1 MKKIFSC
8 IAAVWMLASCDPVTD
23 PVKATGIEIRPSSVT
38 LEVGKTEELTFA
50 VLPEQAVQKVLWESS
65 NEKIVTVKEGKV
77 TAIAAGKAEVKAVV
91 AENKSLTAVC
101 TVTVTA
107 PVPETTPVTGLTPTP
122 AVEQPVSL
130 TVGGMQAFSVAVVPE
145 DASNPA
151 VNWSV
156 DNGAVTLSAAT
167 GTSVTVT
174 AASAGTA
181 VVTAV
186 SADNSEVSVSWKVT
200 VTEPVP
206 EEKPVTGLTPTP
218 AVDQPVSLTV
228 GKMQTFSVAV
238 VPEDASN
245 PAVNWSV
252 DNGAVTLSAETG
264 TSVTVTAASAGTAVV
279 TAVSADN
286 SKVSVSWTVTV
297 TDPVPE
303 TTPVTGLT
311 PTPAVDQPVSL
322 TVGGTQIFGVAVVP
336 EDASNPAVNW
346 SVNNGAVTLSDA
358 TGTSVTVTADSAGTA
373 VVTAVSADNSE
384 VSVSWTVTVT
394 EPVPESLNLEQDV
407 PDAAF
412 RDVLTKFDANS
423 DGIVSRA
430 EADEVKELNLE
441 WDWSSTKIQ
450 NLQGIAFFSEI
461 EILNAAYQN
470 LQTVDLSG
478 NKKLKRVNLEFN
490 YIRKLDL
497 SNQTELISSET
508 SGSATYYGL
517 QVGYQKKDEN
527 DYDGNA
533 SITVTLPS
541 SKESLWNE
549 TWSKNK
555 ENEHPVNKGVTVTFR

>member
-23 PVKATGIEIRPSSVT
+23 SVKATGIEIRPSSVT

-101 TVTVTA
+101 TVTVTE

-122 AVEQPVSL
+122 AVGQPVSL
-130 TVGGMQAFSVAVVPE
+130 TVGETQTFGVAVVPE

-167 GTSVTVT
+167 GTAVTVT
-174 AASAGTA
+174 AAS
-181 VVTAV
+181 V
-186 SADNSEVSVSWKVT
+186 
-200 VTEPVP
+200 
-206 EEKPVTGLTPTP
+206 
-218 AVDQPVSLTV
+218 
-228 GKMQTFSVAV
+228 
-238 VPEDASN
+238 
-245 PAVNWSV
+245 
-252 DNGAVTLSAETG
+252 
-264 TSVTVTAASAGTAVV
+264 
-279 TAVSADN
+279 
-286 SKVSVSWTVTV
+286 
-297 TDPVPE
+297 
-303 TTPVTGLT
+303 
-311 PTPAVDQPVSL
+311 
-322 TVGGTQIFGVAVVP
+322 
-336 EDASNPAVNW
+336 
-346 SVNNGAVTLSDA
+346 
-358 TGTSVTVTADSAGTA
+358 GTA

-394 EPVPESLNLEQDV
+394 EPVPESLNLETDV

-412 RDVLTKFDANS
+412 RAVLKKFDTDS

-430 EADEVKELNLE
+430 EADTVTELNLE
-441 WDWSSTKIQ
+441 WDWESTQIQ

-490 YIRKLDL
+490 YIRELDL

-508 SGSATYYGL
+508 SGSATYYGI
-517 QVGYQKKDEN
+517 QVGYQKESES
-527 DYDGNA
+527 DYTGNA

-541 SKESLWNE
+541 SKESFWNE
-549 TWSKNK
+549 TWSQNK
-555 ENEHPVNKGVTVTFR
+555 ENGYPVNQGVTVTFR

>member
-38 LEVGKTEELTFA
+38 LEIGKTEELTFA

-101 TVTVTA
+101 TVTVTE
-107 PVPETTPVTGLTPTP
+107 PEPETTPVTGLTPTP
-122 AVEQPVSL
+122 ADEQPVSL
-130 TVGGMQAFSVAVVPE
+130 TVGGTQIFSVAVVPE

-156 DNGAVTLSAAT
+156 NNEAVTLSAAT
-167 GTSVTVT
+167 GMSVTVT

-186 SADNSEVSVSWKVT
+186 SADNSEV
-200 VTEPVP
+200 
-206 EEKPVTGLTPTP
+206 
-218 AVDQPVSLTV
+218 A
-228 GKMQTFSVAV
+228 
-238 VPEDASN
+238 
-245 PAVNWSV
+245 
-252 DNGAVTLSAETG
+252 
-264 TSVTVTAASAGTAVV
+264 
-279 TAVSADN
+279 
-286 SKVSVSWTVTV
+286 VSWTVTV
-297 TDPVPE
+297 T
-303 TTPVTGLT
+303 
-311 PTPAVDQPVSL
+311 A
-322 TVGGTQIFGVAVVP
+322 
-336 EDASNPAVNW
+336 
-346 SVNNGAVTLSDA
+346 
-358 TGTSVTVTADSAGTA
+358 
-373 VVTAVSADNSE
+373 
-384 VSVSWTVTVT
+384 
-394 EPVPESLNLEQDV
+394 PVPESLNLETDV
-407 PDAAF
+407 PDEAF
-412 RDVLTKFDANS
+412 RAVLKKFDTDN

-430 EADEVKELNLE
+430 EADEVTELNLE
-441 WDWSSTKIQ
+441 WDWSSTQIQ

-490 YIRKLDL
+490 YIRELDL

-517 QVGYQKKDEN
+517 QVGYQKESES
-527 DYDGNA
+527 DYNGNA

-541 SKESLWNE
+541 SKESFWDE
-549 TWSKNK
+549 TWSKDKGNGY
-555 ENEHPVNKGVTVTFR
+555 PVNQGVTVTFR

>member
-65 NEKIVTVKEGKV
+65 NETIVTVKEGKM

-107 PVPETTPVTGLTPTP
+107 PVPEETPVTGLTPTP
-122 AVEQPVSL
+122 AVGQPVSL
-130 TVGGMQAFSVAVVPE
+130 TVGGTKTFSVAVVPE

-186 SADNSEVSVSWKVT
+186 SADNSEV
-200 VTEPVP
+200 
-206 EEKPVTGLTPTP
+206 
-218 AVDQPVSLTV
+218 A
-228 GKMQTFSVAV
+228 
-238 VPEDASN
+238 
-245 PAVNWSV
+245 
-252 DNGAVTLSAETG
+252 
-264 TSVTVTAASAGTAVV
+264 
-279 TAVSADN
+279 
-286 SKVSVSWTVTV
+286 VSWTVTV
-297 TDPVPE
+297 TD
-303 TTPVTGLT
+303 
-311 PTPAVDQPVSL
+311 
-322 TVGGTQIFGVAVVP
+322 
-336 EDASNPAVNW
+336 
-346 SVNNGAVTLSDA
+346 
-358 TGTSVTVTADSAGTA
+358 
-373 VVTAVSADNSE
+373 
-384 VSVSWTVTVT
+384 
-394 EPVPESLNLEQDV
+394 PVPESLNLEQDV

-412 RDVLTKFDANS
+412 RTVLKKFDTDN

-430 EADEVKELNLE
+430 EADVVTELIYEE
-441 WDWSSTKIQ
+441 WTGTITDLT
-450 NLQGIAFFSEI
+450 GIAFFT
-461 EILNAAYQN
+461 N
-470 LQTVDLSG
+470 LETLSVQGERLESVDLSG

-517 QVGYQKKDEN
+517 QVGYQKEDEF

-541 SKESLWNE
+541 SKESFWNE

-555 ENEHPVNKGVTVTFR
+555 GNGHPVNQGVTVTFR

>member
-101 TVTVTA
+101 TVTVTE
-107 PVPETTPVTGLTPTP
+107 PVPEEKPVTGLTPTP

-130 TVGGMQAFSVAVVPE
+130 TVGETQTFGVAVVPE

-167 GTSVTVT
+167 GMSVTVT

-186 SADNSEVSVSWKVT
+186 SADNSEV
-200 VTEPVP
+200 
-206 EEKPVTGLTPTP
+206 
-218 AVDQPVSLTV
+218 A
-228 GKMQTFSVAV
+228 
-238 VPEDASN
+238 
-245 PAVNWSV
+245 
-252 DNGAVTLSAETG
+252 
-264 TSVTVTAASAGTAVV
+264 
-279 TAVSADN
+279 
-286 SKVSVSWTVTV
+286 
-297 TDPVPE
+297 
-303 TTPVTGLT
+303 
-311 PTPAVDQPVSL
+311 
-322 TVGGTQIFGVAVVP
+322 
-336 EDASNPAVNW
+336 
-346 SVNNGAVTLSDA
+346 
-358 TGTSVTVTADSAGTA
+358 
-373 VVTAVSADNSE
+373 
-384 VSVSWTVTVT
+384 VSWTVTVT
-394 EPVPESLNLEQDV
+394 EPVPESLNLEKDV

-412 RDVLTKFDANS
+412 RDVLKKFDTDS

-430 EADEVKELNLE
+430 EADTVTELNLE
-441 WDWSSTKIQ
+441 WDWSSTQIQ

-490 YIRKLDL
+490 YIRELDL

-517 QVGYQKKDEN
+517 QVGYQKEN
-527 DYDGNA
+527 ESDSNGNA
-533 SITVTLPS
+533 SITVTLSS
-541 SKESLWNE
+541 SKKSFWDE

-555 ENEHPVNKGVTVTFR
+555 VNGFPVNQGVIVNFR

>member
-38 LEVGKTEELTFA
+38 LEVGKTEELSFA

-122 AVEQPVSL
+122 AVDLPVSL
-130 TVGGMQAFSVAVVPE
+130 TVGGMQTFGVAVVPE

-156 DNGAVTLSAAT
+156 DNEAVTLSAAT

-186 SADNSEVSVSWKVT
+186 SADNSEV
-200 VTEPVP
+200 
-206 EEKPVTGLTPTP
+206 
-218 AVDQPVSLTV
+218 A
-228 GKMQTFSVAV
+228 
-238 VPEDASN
+238 
-245 PAVNWSV
+245 
-252 DNGAVTLSAETG
+252 
-264 TSVTVTAASAGTAVV
+264 
-279 TAVSADN
+279 
-286 SKVSVSWTVTV
+286 
-297 TDPVPE
+297 
-303 TTPVTGLT
+303 
-311 PTPAVDQPVSL
+311 
-322 TVGGTQIFGVAVVP
+322 
-336 EDASNPAVNW
+336 
-346 SVNNGAVTLSDA
+346 
-358 TGTSVTVTADSAGTA
+358 
-373 VVTAVSADNSE
+373 
-384 VSVSWTVTVT
+384 VSWTVTVT
-394 EPVPESLNLEQDV
+394 EPVPESLNLETGV

-412 RDVLTKFDANS
+412 RDVLTQFDTDN

-430 EADEVKELNLE
+430 EADAVTELNLE
-441 WDWSSTKIQ
+441 WDWDSTQIQ

-470 LQTVDLSG
+470 LQTVDLSR

-490 YIRKLDL
+490 YIRELDL

-517 QVGYQKKDEN
+517 QVGYQKEN
-527 DYDGNA
+527 ESDYNGNA

-541 SKESLWNE
+541 SKESFWNE

-555 ENEHPVNKGVTVTFR
+555 GNGHPVNQGVIVTFR

>member
-38 LEVGKTEELTFA
+38 LEIGKTEELTFA

-101 TVTVTA
+101 TVTVTE
-107 PVPETTPVTGLTPTP
+107 PVPEEKPVTGLTPTP

-130 TVGGMQAFSVAVVPE
+130 TVGETQTFSVAVVPE

-174 AASAGTA
+174 A
-181 VVTAV
+181 
-186 SADNSEVSVSWKVT
+186 
-200 VTEPVP
+200 
-206 EEKPVTGLTPTP
+206 
-218 AVDQPVSLTV
+218 
-228 GKMQTFSVAV
+228 
-238 VPEDASN
+238 
-245 PAVNWSV
+245 
-252 DNGAVTLSAETG
+252 
-264 TSVTVTAASAGTAVV
+264 
-279 TAVSADN
+279 
-286 SKVSVSWTVTV
+286 
-297 TDPVPE
+297 
-303 TTPVTGLT
+303 
-311 PTPAVDQPVSL
+311 
-322 TVGGTQIFGVAVVP
+322 
-336 EDASNPAVNW
+336 
-346 SVNNGAVTLSDA
+346 
-358 TGTSVTVTADSAGTA
+358 DSAGTA

-394 EPVPESLNLEQDV
+394 DPVPESLNLEQDV
-407 PDAAF
+407 PDKEF
-412 RDVLTKFDANS
+412 RTVLKKFDTDN

-430 EADEVKELNLE
+430 EADAVTELIYEE
-441 WDWSSTKIQ
+441 WTGTISDLT
-450 NLQGIAFFSEI
+450 GIAFFT
-461 EILNAAYQN
+461 N
-470 LQTVDLSG
+470 LETLSVQGERLESVDLSG

-517 QVGYQKKDEN
+517 QVGYQKESES
-527 DYDGNA
+527 DYNGNA

-541 SKESLWNE
+541 SKESFWNE

-555 ENEHPVNKGVTVTFR
+555 GNGYPVNQGVTVTFR

>member
-1 MKKIFSC
+1 MNGVGTIPITTSLLSENNIGKERKMKKIFSC

-122 AVEQPVSL
+122 AVDQPVSL
-130 TVGGMQAFSVAVVPE
+130 TVGG
-145 DASNPA
+145 
-151 VNWSV
+151 
-156 DNGAVTLSAAT
+156 T
-167 GTSVTVT
+167 
-174 AASAGTA
+174 
-181 VVTAV
+181 
-186 SADNSEVSVSWKVT
+186 
-200 VTEPVP
+200 
-206 EEKPVTGLTPTP
+206 
-218 AVDQPVSLTV
+218 
-228 GKMQTFSVAV
+228 QTFSVAV

-252 DNGAVTLSAETG
+252 DNGAVTLSDSTG
-264 TSVTVTAASAGTAVV
+264 TSVTVTAASAGTA
-279 TAVSADN
+279 A
-286 SKVSVSWTVTV
+286 
-297 TDPVPE
+297 
-303 TTPVTGLT
+303 
-311 PTPAVDQPVSL
+311 
-322 TVGGTQIFGVAVVP
+322 
-336 EDASNPAVNW
+336 
-346 SVNNGAVTLSDA
+346 
-358 TGTSVTVTADSAGTA
+358 
-373 VVTAVSADNSE
+373 VTAVSADNSE

-394 EPVPESLNLEQDV
+394 EPVPESLNLETDV

-412 RDVLTKFDANS
+412 RAVLKKFDTDS

-430 EADEVKELNLE
+430 EADAVTELNLE
-441 WDWSSTKIQ
+441 WDWESTQIQ

-490 YIRKLDL
+490 YIRELDL

-517 QVGYQKKDEN
+517 QVGYQKEDGN

-555 ENEHPVNKGVTVTFR
+555 VNEFPVNKGVSVIFR

>member
-77 TAIAAGKAEVKAVV
+77 TAMAAGKAEVKAVV

-101 TVTVTA
+101 TVTVTE

-122 AVEQPVSL
+122 AVE
-130 TVGGMQAFSVAVVPE
+130 
-145 DASNPA
+145 
-151 VNWSV
+151 
-156 DNGAVTLSAAT
+156 
-167 GTSVTVT
+167 
-174 AASAGTA
+174 
-181 VVTAV
+181 
-186 SADNSEVSVSWKVT
+186 
-200 VTEPVP
+200 
-206 EEKPVTGLTPTP
+206 
-218 AVDQPVSLTV
+218 
-228 GKMQTFSVAV
+228 
-238 VPEDASN
+238 
-245 PAVNWSV
+245 
-252 DNGAVTLSAETG
+252 
-264 TSVTVTAASAGTAVV
+264 
-279 TAVSADN
+279 
-286 SKVSVSWTVTV
+286 
-297 TDPVPE
+297 
-303 TTPVTGLT
+303 
-311 PTPAVDQPVSL
+311 QPVSL

-346 SVNNGAVTLSDA
+346 SVNNEAVTLSDA
-358 TGTSVTVTADSAGTA
+358 TGMSVTVTAASAGTA

-394 EPVPESLNLEQDV
+394 EPVSESLNLETDV

-412 RDVLTKFDANS
+412 RAVLKKFDTDS

-430 EADEVKELNLE
+430 EADTVTELNLE
-441 WDWSSTKIQ
+441 WDWESTQIQ

-490 YIRKLDL
+490 YIRELDL

-517 QVGYQKKDEN
+517 QVGYQKEN
-527 DYDGNA
+527 EFDYSGNA

-541 SKESLWNE
+541 SKESFWNE
-549 TWSKNK
+549 TWSQNK
-555 ENEHPVNKGVTVTFR
+555 ENGYPVNQGVTVTFR

>member
-1 MKKIFSC
+1 
-8 IAAVWMLASCDPVTD
+8 MLASCDPVTD

-38 LEVGKTEELTFA
+38 LEVGKTGELTFA

-101 TVTVTA
+101 KVTVTEPA
-107 PVPETTPVTGLTPTP
+107 PETTSVTGLTPTP
-122 AVEQPVSL
+122 AVDLPVSL
-130 TVGGMQAFSVAVVPE
+130 TVGGTQTFGVAVVPE

-156 DNGAVTLSAAT
+156 DNEAVTLSAAT

-186 SADNSEVSVSWKVT
+186 SADNSEVSVSWT
-200 VTEPVP
+200 
-206 EEKPVTGLTPTP
+206 
-218 AVDQPVSLTV
+218 
-228 GKMQTFSVAV
+228 
-238 VPEDASN
+238 
-245 PAVNWSV
+245 
-252 DNGAVTLSAETG
+252 
-264 TSVTVTAASAGTAVV
+264 VTVTA
-279 TAVSADN
+279 
-286 SKVSVSWTVTV
+286 
-297 TDPVPE
+297 
-303 TTPVTGLT
+303 
-311 PTPAVDQPVSL
+311 PVS
-322 TVGGTQIFGVAVVP
+322 
-336 EDASNPAVNW
+336 
-346 SVNNGAVTLSDA
+346 
-358 TGTSVTVTADSAGTA
+358 
-373 VVTAVSADNSE
+373 
-384 VSVSWTVTVT
+384 
-394 EPVPESLNLEQDV
+394 ESLNLEQDV

-412 RDVLTKFDANS
+412 RAVLTQFDTDN

-430 EADEVKELNLE
+430 EADAVTELNLE
-441 WDWSSTKIQ
+441 WDWESTQIQ

-490 YIRKLDL
+490 YIREMDL

-517 QVGYQKKDEN
+517 QVGYQKESES
-527 DYDGNA
+527 DYNGNA
-533 SITVTLPS
+533 AITVTLPS
-541 SKESLWNE
+541 SKESFWNE
-549 TWSKNK
+549 TWSQNK
-555 ENEHPVNKGVTVTFR
+555 GNGYPVNKGVTVTFR

>member
-1 MKKIFSC
+1 MNGVGTSCSIATSLLSENNIEKERKMKKIFSC

-218 AVDQPVSLTV
+218 AVEQPVSLTV
-228 GKMQTFSVAV
+228 GGMQTFSVAV

-252 DNGAVTLSAETG
+252 DNEAVITLSDSTG
-264 TSVTVTAASAGTAVV
+264 TSVMVTAASAGTAVV

-286 SKVSVSWTVTV
+286 GEVSVSWTVTV

-303 TTPVTGLT
+303 
-311 PTPAVDQPVSL
+311 
-322 TVGGTQIFGVAVVP
+322 
-336 EDASNPAVNW
+336 
-346 SVNNGAVTLSDA
+346 
-358 TGTSVTVTADSAGTA
+358 
-373 VVTAVSADNSE
+373 
-384 VSVSWTVTVT
+384 
-394 EPVPESLNLEQDV
+394 SLNLEKDV
-407 PDAAF
+407 SDAAF
-412 RDVLTKFDANS
+412 RAVLTQFDTNK

-430 EADEVKELNLE
+430 EADMVRELICEGWTETITDL
-441 WDWSSTKIQ
+441 T
-450 NLQGIAFFSEI
+450 GIAFFT
-461 EILNAAYQN
+461 N
-470 LQTVDLSG
+470 LETLSVQGERLESVDLSR
-478 NKKLKRVNLEFN
+478 NKKLKHIDLSYNV
-490 YIRKLDL
+490 IRELDL
-497 SNQTELISSET
+497 TALDQLEEYET
-508 SGSATYYGL
+508 NTGGTVVYGL
-517 QVGYQKKDEN
+517 QIGNQGKSPSYSDEISVILSDVYKDVWER
-527 DYDGNA
+527 
-533 SITVTLPS
+533 
-541 SKESLWNE
+541 
-549 TWSKNK
+549 TWSQ
-555 ENEHPVNKGVTVTFR
+555 PVSEFNTPNKGVTVTFR

>member
-1 MKKIFSC
+1 MNGVGTIPITTSLLSENNIGKERKMKKIFSC

-101 TVTVTA
+101 TVTVTE

-130 TVGGMQAFSVAVVPE
+130 AVGE
-145 DASNPA
+145 
-151 VNWSV
+151 
-156 DNGAVTLSAAT
+156 T
-167 GTSVTVT
+167 
-174 AASAGTA
+174 
-181 VVTAV
+181 
-186 SADNSEVSVSWKVT
+186 
-200 VTEPVP
+200 
-206 EEKPVTGLTPTP
+206 
-218 AVDQPVSLTV
+218 
-228 GKMQTFSVAV
+228 QTFSVAV

-252 DNGAVTLSAETG
+252 DNEAVTLSA
-264 TSVTVTAASAGTAVV
+264 
-279 TAVSADN
+279 
-286 SKVSVSWTVTV
+286 
-297 TDPVPE
+297 
-303 TTPVTGLT
+303 
-311 PTPAVDQPVSL
+311 
-322 TVGGTQIFGVAVVP
+322 
-336 EDASNPAVNW
+336 
-346 SVNNGAVTLSDA
+346 A

-394 EPVPESLNLEQDV
+394 APVPESLNLETDV

-412 RDVLTKFDANS
+412 RAVLKKFDTDN

-430 EADEVKELNLE
+430 EADAVTELNLE
-441 WDWSSTKIQ
+441 WDWESTQIQ

-517 QVGYQKKDEN
+517 QVGYQKESES
-527 DYDGNA
+527 DYNGNA

-541 SKESLWNE
+541 SKESFWNE

-555 ENEHPVNKGVTVTFR
+555 GNGHPVNKGVTVTFR

>member
-1 MKKIFSC
+1 MNGVGTIPITTSLLSENNIEKERKMKKIFSC

-23 PVKATGIEIRPSSVT
+23 SVKATGIEIRPSSVT

-77 TAIAAGKAEVKAVV
+77 TAMAAGKAEVKAVV

-101 TVTVTA
+101 TVTVTE
-107 PVPETTPVTGLTPTP
+107 PVSETTPVTGLTPTP
-122 AVEQPVSL
+122 AVGQPVSL
-130 TVGGMQAFSVAVVPE
+130 TVGGTQTFGVAVVPE

-156 DNGAVTLSAAT
+156 DNGAVTLSVAT
-167 GTSVTVT
+167 GMSVTVT

-186 SADNSEVSVSWKVT
+186 SADNSEVSVSWT
-200 VTEPVP
+200 
-206 EEKPVTGLTPTP
+206 
-218 AVDQPVSLTV
+218 
-228 GKMQTFSVAV
+228 
-238 VPEDASN
+238 
-245 PAVNWSV
+245 
-252 DNGAVTLSAETG
+252 
-264 TSVTVTAASAGTAVV
+264 VTVTA
-279 TAVSADN
+279 
-286 SKVSVSWTVTV
+286 
-297 TDPVPE
+297 
-303 TTPVTGLT
+303 
-311 PTPAVDQPVSL
+311 
-322 TVGGTQIFGVAVVP
+322 
-336 EDASNPAVNW
+336 
-346 SVNNGAVTLSDA
+346 
-358 TGTSVTVTADSAGTA
+358 
-373 VVTAVSADNSE
+373 
-384 VSVSWTVTVT
+384 
-394 EPVPESLNLEQDV
+394 PVPESLNLEKDV

-412 RDVLTKFDANS
+412 RAVLTQFDTDN

-430 EADEVKELNLE
+430 EADMVTELNLE
-441 WDWSSTKIQ
+441 WDWDSTQIQ

-490 YIRKLDL
+490 YIRELDL

-517 QVGYQKKDEN
+517 QVGYQKESESDN
-527 DYDGNA
+527 SGNA

-541 SKESLWNE
+541 SKESFWNE
-549 TWSKNK
+549 TWSQNK
-555 ENEHPVNKGVTVTFR
+555 ENGYPVNQGVTVTFR

>member
-101 TVTVTA
+101 
-107 PVPETTPVTGLTPTP
+107 
-122 AVEQPVSL
+122 
-130 TVGGMQAFSVAVVPE
+130 
-145 DASNPA
+145 
-151 VNWSV
+151 
-156 DNGAVTLSAAT
+156 
-167 GTSVTVT
+167 
-174 AASAGTA
+174 
-181 VVTAV
+181 
-186 SADNSEVSVSWKVT
+186 K
-200 VTEPVP
+200 
-206 EEKPVTGLTPTP
+206 
-218 AVDQPVSLTV
+218 
-228 GKMQTFSVAV
+228 
-238 VPEDASN
+238 
-245 PAVNWSV
+245 
-252 DNGAVTLSAETG
+252 
-264 TSVTVTAASAGTAVV
+264 
-279 TAVSADN
+279 
-286 SKVSVSWTVTV
+286 
-297 TDPVPE
+297 
-303 TTPVTGLT
+303 
-311 PTPAVDQPVSL
+311 
-322 TVGGTQIFGVAVVP
+322 
-336 EDASNPAVNW
+336 
-346 SVNNGAVTLSDA
+346 
-358 TGTSVTVTADSAGTA
+358 
-373 VVTAVSADNSE
+373 
-384 VSVSWTVTVT
+384 VTVT